1 MVSGEL
7 KDSISTQFKI
17 KKVLWIGLTAGL
29 ILYLLAVYFITSGK
43 SPNDNLSIQTEYLF
57 AAGVFILL
65 ISAIIF
71 RKYTF
76 SDSKL
81 KNIFLRGNN
90 MGTIDNTTRTTN
102 EMESS
107 DIATKLNKYLS
118 RQQISFIISLAIND
132 SIGILGIGIG
142 FISRDLS
149 KAMPYIACALLL
161 NILVYPRTERFLYN
175 LKSFGQY

>member
-1 MVSGEL
+1 MVSSEL

-57 AAGVFILL
+57 AAVGFILL

-81 KNIFLRGNN
+81 KNIFLRENN
-90 MGTIDNTTRTTN
+90 MGTTN

-118 RQQISFIISLAIND
+118 RQQISFIISLAIKD
-132 SIGILGIGIG
+132 SIGIL
-142 FISRDLS
+142 
-149 KAMPYIACALLL
+149 
-161 NILVYPRTERFLYN
+161 
-175 LKSFGQY
+175 

>member
-57 AAGVFILL
+57 AAVGFILL

-81 KNIFLRGNN
+81 KNIFLRENN
-90 MGTIDNTTRTTN
+90 MGTTN

>member
-1 MVSGEL
+1 MVSSEL

-57 AAGVFILL
+57 AAVGFVLL

-81 KNIFLRGNN
+81 KNIFLRENN
-90 MGTIDNTTRTTN
+90 MGTTN

-118 RQQISFIISLAIND
+118 RQ
-132 SIGILGIGIG
+132 
-142 FISRDLS
+142 
-149 KAMPYIACALLL
+149 
-161 NILVYPRTERFLYN
+161 
-175 LKSFGQY
+175 

>member
-1 MVSGEL
+1 MVSSEL

-57 AAGVFILL
+57 AAVGFILL

-81 KNIFLRGNN
+81 KNIFLRENN
-90 MGTIDNTTRTTN
+90 MGTTN

-142 FISRDLS
+142 FISRNLS

>member
-1 MVSGEL
+1 MVSSEL

-57 AAGVFILL
+57 AAVGFILL

-81 KNIFLRGNN
+81 KNIFLRENN
-90 MGTIDNTTRTTN
+90 MGTTN

-161 NILVYPRTERFLYN
+161 NIWVYPRAGRFLYN

>member
-1 MVSGEL
+1 MVSSEL

-43 SPNDNLSIQTEYLF
+43 SPNDNLSIQTQYLF
-57 AAGVFILL
+57 AAVGFILL

-81 KNIFLRGNN
+81 KNIFLRENN
-90 MGTIDNTTRTTN
+90 MGTTN

-161 NILVYPRTERFLYN
+161 NIWVYPRTERFLYN